1 MRLILIRHGETQA
14 NVDKLLDT
22 AVPGLPLTER
32 GVEQA
37 HALAE
42 AIAHEEID
50 AVFVSTLTRAQQT
63 AEPLTGKR
71 TLEATIL
78 DGIHEISAGVHE
90 MSADWA
96 VYADMLESWSAD
108 NMDAKLEGGE
118 SLREFLLRFDDAV
131 AQIEAQG
138 HERVAV
144 VSHGAALRVW
154 AIVQDPSWS
163 RETAP
168 ALDNTEWII
177 LDGSTADGWRV
188 QRWGEHLADA
198 L

>member
-14 NVDKLLDT
+14 NVDRLLDT

-42 AIAHEEID
+42 AIADEEID

-63 AEPLTGKR
+63 AEPLVGKR
-71 TLEATIL
+71 GLKATVL

-90 MSADWA
+90 MSPDWTTY
-96 VYADMLESWSAD
+96 VGMLESWSPE
-108 NMDAKLEGGE
+108 NLDAKLEGGE
-118 SLREFLLRFDDAV
+118 SAREFLHRFDTAI
-131 AQIEAQG
+131 AQIEEEG
-138 HERVAV
+138 HEAVAV

-154 AIVQDPSWS
+154 AITKDPNWS

-168 ALDNTEWII
+168 ALENTQWIV
-177 LDGSTADGWRV
+177 LTGSTADGWRIE
-188 QRWGEHLADA
+188 RWGEHLADA